1 VTEHNNKSLQA
12 AKELQRQHKENIA
25 FANLAP
31 ELHPTTEEEA
41 YAIQREL
48 FTLRKSDWG
57 DIAGYKVALTSEVMQ
72 RMLNFPS
79 PFSGPLHANLIQ
91 KSGARLI
98 ASDYGRLCIEC
109 EIAATLREDLPLR
122 DQPYTRSDI
131 EDAVD
136 MITPA
141 LEIVD
146 DRRADYDHISK
157 EVHTLIADNA
167 WNKGLVHGT
176 LVRDWRQLDLA
187 SLRGTVTINGHETG
201 TGHGSDVL
209 GHPFEALAW
218 LTNKVLSQGKII
230 KSGMTIMTGTMI
242 KTQFVSAG
250 DTLTFHIPELGSVT
264 TEIL

>member
-1 VTEHNNKSLQA
+1 MTEHNKSLQA
-12 AKELQRQHKENIA
+12 AKELQRQHKENVA
-25 FANLAP
+25 FSNLSS
-31 ELHPTTEEEA
+31 ELHPTTEDEA

-57 DIAGYKVALTSEVMQ
+57 DITGYKVALTSEVMQ

-109 EIAATLREDLPLR
+109 EIAAILRDDLPLR
-122 DQPYTRSDI
+122 DQPYTRNDI

-136 MITPA
+136 MIAPA

-187 SLRGTVTINGHETG
+187 SLQGTVSINGHLTG
-201 TGHGSDVL
+201 TGKGADVL